1 MTHAVLPK
9 EQWGV
14 QKYVRTDYSTLK
26 HIKEI
31 GKCNDYENRFK
42 NAVWKYKSLQF
53 LGKEI
58 ESLT

>member
-26 HIKEI
+26 HIKEN
-31 GKCNDYENRFK
+31 GKCNGYENGFK
-42 NAVWKYKSLQF
+42 NVV
-53 LGKEI
+53 
-58 ESLT
+58 